1 MVNFKLVFLLLLSL
15 VPSLGYLL
23 VYRKL
28 KQQWEARLE
37 RVRWIVSRSHLVH
50 WENVSDFYSLEA
62 ELELA
67 VSYIGDISCLYNACS
82 PYIRCAVNPCGS
94 CEDCPHYQSI

>member
-1 MVNFKLVFLLLLSL
+1 MVNIKLVFLLLLSL
-15 VPSLGYLL
+15 LPSVGYLL

-37 RVRWIVSRSHLVH
+37 RVRWMAQFSYLSYGTNVTDSHLLG
-50 WENVSDFYSLEA
+50 E
-62 ELELA
+62 ELA
-67 VSYIGDISCLYNACS
+67 VSYIGDLSCIYNARS

-94 CEDCPHYQSI
+94 CQDCPYYRSI

>member
-1 MVNFKLVFLLLLSL
+1 MVDFKLVFLLLLSL

-37 RVRWIVSRSHLVH
+37 RVRWIAHHQRIGTNS
-50 WENVSDFYSLEA
+50 YPLE
-62 ELELA
+62 EGLELA
-67 VSYIGDISCLYNACS
+67 VSYIGDISCRYNARS

-94 CEDCPHYQSI
+94 CQDCPYYQSLS